1 MATVEQATPGG
12 SGNLIDALY
21 DAVSGF
27 GDLAI
32 FSGKAIAWAFR
43 RRSSTRILVP
53 VFHAVGVK
61 SVPVVAVTGLFIG
74 MVIAIQSYDQ
84 FSQLGMATHLGGI
97 INLSVVRE
105 LGPVLAACMLAGRIG
120 SAMAA
125 ELATMRITEQID
137 ALECLGANPIA
148 YLVVPRLLAC
158 VLLIP
163 LLTILA
169 DFMGV
174 MGGALICTKLFH
186 VDAYHYWH
194 HAEGI
199 IGYWDMSTGLI
210 KPMFFGGAIAIISCH
225 RGFNSGAGAEGVGRA
240 ATDAFV
246 SSFIAIFILDFFLAM
261 FLNTMYGFLW
271 PGSGPRIL

>member
-1 MATVEQATPGG
+1 MATWEPERPAG
-12 SGNLIDALY
+12 SAWIGDVIY
-21 DAVSGF
+21 DAISSF

-32 FSGKAIAWAFR
+32 FAGRTFSWTVWR
-43 RRSSTRILVP
+43 RPPSRTMVP
-53 VFHAVGVK
+53 VLYAVGVR
-61 SVPVVAVTGLFIG
+61 SVPVIAITGLFIG
-74 MVIAIQSYDQ
+74 MVIAIQSYEQ
-84 FSQLGMATHLGGI
+84 FRQVGLASHLGGI

-137 ALECLGANPIA
+137 ALECLGANPLA

-174 MGGALICTKLFH
+174 MGGALICTKLYH
-186 VDAYHYWH
+186 VEAYHYWQ

-199 IGYWDMSTGLI
+199 IGGWDIVTGLI
-210 KPMFFGGAIAIISCH
+210 KPMFFGAAIALISCH
-225 RGFNSGAGAEGVGRA
+225 HGFNSGSGAEGVGRA
-240 ATDAFV
+240 ATQAFV

-261 FLNTMYGFLW
+261 FLNTLYDYLW
-271 PGSGPRIL
+271 PGTGARII

>member
-1 MATVEQATPGG
+1 MATVERATPGG

-21 DAVSGF
+21 DAVSAF

-32 FSGKAIAWAFR
+32 FSGNAIAWAFR
-43 RRSSTRILVP
+43 QRASLRILVP

-84 FSQLGMATHLGGI
+84 FSQLGMASHLGGI

-240 ATDAFV
+240 ATEAFV

>member
-1 MATVEQATPGG
+1 MATVERETAGG
-12 SGNLIDALY
+12 IGNWPDALY
-21 DAVSGF
+21 DAIVGF

-32 FSGKAIAWAFR
+32 FAGRAFAWTFWR
-43 RRSSTRILVP
+43 RPAARTMVP
-53 VFHAVGVK
+53 VFNAVGVK
-61 SVPVVAVTGLFIG
+61 SVPVVTVTGLFIG

-84 FSQLGMATHLGGI
+84 FSQLGMASHLGGI

-137 ALECLGANPIA
+137 ALECLGANPLA

-225 RGFNSGAGAEGVGRA
+225 RGINSGAGAEGVGRA
-240 ATDAFV
+240 ATEAFV

-261 FLNTMYGFLW
+261 FLNTMYGYLW
-271 PGSGPRIL
+271 PGTTPRIL

>member
-1 MATVEQATPGG
+1 MATVERPTTIR
-12 SGNLIDALY
+12 IDGIG
-21 DAVSGF
+21 DAFVAAIAAF

-32 FSGKAIAWAFR
+32 FAGRAFSWAVWR
-43 RRSSTRILVP
+43 RPGSRTLLP
-53 VFHAVGVK
+53 VFYAVGVR
-61 SVPVVAVTGLFIG
+61 SVPVVSITGLFIG
-74 MVIAIQSYDQ
+74 MVIALQTYDE
-84 FSQLGMATHLGGI
+84 FRQLGLATHLGGI

-137 ALECLGANPIA
+137 ALECLSANPIG

-158 VLLIP
+158 VSLIP

-194 HAEGI
+194 HAEGL
-199 IGYWDMSTGLI
+199 IGAWDIVTGLV
-210 KPMFFGGAIAIISCH
+210 KPMFFGAAIALISCH
-225 RGFNSGAGAEGVGRA
+225 RGFNSGSGAEGVGRA
-240 ATDAFV
+240 ATEAFV

-261 FLNTMYGFLW
+261 FLNSLYEYFW
-271 PGSGPRIL
+271 PGAGPRII

>member
-1 MATVEQATPGG
+1 MSTVERESARGFGG
-12 SGNLIDALY
+12 LIDGVFN
-21 DAVSGF
+21 AVAAF

-32 FSGKAIAWAFR
+32 FPGRAFSWAFWR
-43 RRSSTRILVP
+43 RPTARTLVP

-61 SVPVVAVTGLFIG
+61 SVPVIAVTGLFIG

-84 FSQLGMATHLGGI
+84 FSQLGLASHLGGI

-120 SAMAA
+120 GAMAA

-137 ALECLGANPIA
+137 ALECLGTNPIA
-148 YLVVPRLLAC
+148 YLVVPRLIAC

-199 IGYWDMSTGLI
+199 IGAWDVSTGLI
-210 KPMFFGGAIAIISCH
+210 KPMFFGAAIAIISCH
-225 RGFNSGAGAEGVGRA
+225 RGFNSSAG
-240 ATDAFV
+240 
-246 SSFIAIFILDFFLAM
+246 
-261 FLNTMYGFLW
+261 
-271 PGSGPRIL
+271 

>member
-27 GDLAI
+27 GDLAV

-43 RRSSTRILVP
+43 QRASTRILVP
-53 VFHAVGVK
+53 VFHAVGVR

-84 FSQLGMATHLGGI
+84 FSQLGMASHLGGI

-240 ATDAFV
+240 ATEAFV

>member
-1 MATVEQATPGG
+1 MATVEQARA
-12 SGNLIDALY
+12 SRFVSLA
-21 DAVSGF
+21 DAVYGIIAGF

-32 FSGKAIAWAFR
+32 FAGRTLAWTTWR
-43 RRSSTRILVP
+43 RPATRTIVPILY
-53 VFHAVGVK
+53 AVGVR

-74 MVIAIQSYDQ
+74 MVIALQTYEQ
-84 FSQLGMATHLGGI
+84 FRQLGLATHLGGI

-105 LGPVLAACMLAGRIG
+105 LGPVLAASMLAGRIG

-137 ALECLGANPIA
+137 ALECLGANPIS
-148 YLVVPRLLAC
+148 YLVVPRFLAC

-186 VDAYHYWH
+186 VEAYHYWH

-199 IGYWDMSTGLI
+199 IGLWDVSTGLI
-210 KPMFFGGAIAIISCH
+210 KPMFFGAAIAIISCH

-240 ATDAFV
+240 ATEAFV

-261 FLNTMYGFLW
+261 FLNTLYSYFW
-271 PGSGPRIL
+271 PGTEPRLL

>member
-1 MATVEQATPGG
+1 MATVERATLGG
-12 SGNLIDALY
+12 SGNPIDALY
-21 DAVSGF
+21 DAVSAF

-32 FSGKAIAWAFR
+32 FAGNTLSWAFR
-43 RRSSTRILVP
+43 QRARARILVP

-84 FSQLGMATHLGGI
+84 FSSLGVATHLGGI

-210 KPMFFGGAIAIISCH
+210 KPMFFGAAIAIISCH

-240 ATDAFV
+240 ATEAFV

-271 PGSGPRIL
+271 PGAGPKLL